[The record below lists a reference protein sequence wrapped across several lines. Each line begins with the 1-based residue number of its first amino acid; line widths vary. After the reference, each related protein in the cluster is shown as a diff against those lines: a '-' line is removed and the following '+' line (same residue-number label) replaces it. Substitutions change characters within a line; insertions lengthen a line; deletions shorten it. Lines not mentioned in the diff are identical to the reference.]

1 MADSIRMAKIMK
13 GMTGAGAGKTV
24 SDQDIAN
31 NRRMMAERG
40 MSDMESQ
47 NATTDMDAEKAGMIE
62 KLMRLMRQE
71 TGNTGKM
78 KESGRGMS
86 NTDRARLE
94 EIMGRKKGMMGGG
107 MVKKYKGG
115 GSVKGGFPDLT
126 GDGKVTQKDI
136 LKGRG
141 VKGMMGG
148 GMVKYGKGGSVKKS
162 KGGGCE
168 MPGRGKSRAMNK

>member
-1 MADSIRMAKIMK
+1 MADSMADSIRMAKIMK
-13 GMTGAGAGKTV
+13 GMTGAGAGKAVT
-24 SDQDIAN
+24 DEDIAN

-47 NATTDMDAEKAGMIE
+47 NATTDMDAEKAGMIK
-62 KLMRLMRQE
+62 KLMMMM
-71 TGNTGKM
+71 GGSK
-78 KESGRGMS
+78 GRV
-86 NTDRARLE
+86 
-94 EIMGRKKGMMGGG
+94 GRGMMGGG
-107 MVKKYKGG
+107 MVQKYKGG

-148 GMVKYGKGGSVKKS
+148 GSVKKY
-162 KGGGCE
+162 KGGGCV

>member
-1 MADSIRMAKIMK
+1 MADSMADSIRMAKIMK
-13 GMTGAGAGKTV
+13 GMTGAGAGKAVT
-24 SDQDIAN
+24 DEDIAN

-71 TGNTGKM
+71 TGNKRAMQETG
-78 KESGRGMS
+78 
-86 NTDRARLE
+86 N
-94 EIMGRKKGMMGGG
+94 KGMMGGG

>member
-13 GMTGAGAGKTV
+13 GMTGAGAGKAVT
-24 SDQDIAN
+24 DEDIAN

-62 KLMRLMRQE
+62 KLMQMLSAGASGSMAKRGARRLGEAAKTMSDADRE
-71 TGNTGKM
+71 RS
-78 KESGRGMS
+78 KEM
-86 NTDRARLE
+86 
-94 EIMGRKKGMMGGG
+94 MGRKGMMGGG

-115 GSVKGGFPDLT
+115 GSVK
-126 GDGKVTQKDI
+126 
-136 LKGRG
+136 
-141 VKGMMGG
+141 
-148 GMVKYGKGGSVKKS
+148 KY
-162 KGGGCE
+162 KGGGCV

>member
-62 KLMRLMRQE
+62 KLMQMMQ
-71 TGNTGKM
+71 GM

-86 NTDRARLE
+86 DADRVRSK
-94 EIMGRKKGMMGGG
+94 EIMGRKGMMGGG

-148 GMVKYGKGGSVKKS
+148 GMVKYGKGGSVNKS

-168 MPGRGKSRAMNK
+168 MPGRGKSRAMMKK

>member
-1 MADSIRMAKIMK
+1 MADSMADSIRMAKIMK
-13 GMTGAGAGKTV
+13 GMKGAGAGKTV

-62 KLMRLMRQE
+62 KLMQMMQ
-71 TGNTGKM
+71 GM

-86 NTDRARLE
+86 DANRQRLDE
-94 EIMGRKKGMMGGG
+94 LRGRKVMSDSDISSILGESGKTISDADRRRVMGMKGMMGGG

-115 GSVKGGFPDLT
+115 GP
-126 GDGKVTQKDI
+126 
-136 LKGRG
+136 
-141 VKGMMGG
+141 
-148 GMVKYGKGGSVKKS
+148 VKKY
-162 KGGGCE
+162 KGGGCV
-168 MPGRGKSRAMNK
+168 MPGRGKSRAMMKK

>member
-13 GMTGAGAGKTV
+13 GMTGAGAGKAVT
-24 SDQDIAN
+24 DEDIAN

-40 MSDMESQ
+40 MSDMEKS
-47 NATTDMDAEKAGMIE
+47 NATTDMDAEKAGMIK
-62 KLMRLMRQE
+62 KLMMMM
-71 TGNTGKM
+71 GGSK
-78 KESGRGMS
+78 GRAG
-86 NTDRARLE
+86 
-94 EIMGRKKGMMGGG
+94 KGMMGGG

-141 VKGMMGG
+141 VKRHDGRWFSEEVQGRRLRNAR
-148 GMVKYGKGGSVKKS
+148 SWKKS
-162 KGGGCE
+162 SNEQVKD
-168 MPGRGKSRAMNK
+168 

>member
-1 MADSIRMAKIMK
+1 MADSMADSIRMAKIMK
-13 GMTGAGAGKTV
+13 GMTGAGAGKAVT
-24 SDQDIAN
+24 DEDIAN

-94 EIMGRKKGMMGGG
+94 EIMGRKGMKESGRGMSNMDRSRLENMMGKRKGMMGGG
-107 MVKKYKGG
+107 SVKKYKGG
-115 GSVKGGFPDLT
+115 GCV
-126 GDGKVTQKDI
+126 
-136 LKGRG
+136 
-141 VKGMMGG
+141 
-148 GMVKYGKGGSVKKS
+148 
-162 KGGGCE
+162 